1 MVKAV
6 TQDKRVASTRAA
18 AREAL
23 VSLIA
28 EKGLGNFSVTELCQ
42 TAGLNRGTF
51 YNHWKS
57 IDQLLSECED
67 ELMAGLEECIREF
80 PKLNGDMLCECVNE
94 NKPISGIVD
103 VFSYIKGQSKFM
115 EVVSGFNGDGHFV
128 LKLRRSLS
136 SNFLKYIIR
145 DRYDCATE
153 TDAEYFAWF
162 HASAFLG
169 IVQYWVLRQCPES
182 PEEMALKLVHLLYF
196 QPSDHLIAI

>member
-1 MVKAV
+1 MAKKAV
-6 TQDKRVASTRAA
+6 QDKRVVGTRAA

-23 VSLIA
+23 VCLID
-28 EKGLGNFSVTELCQ
+28 EKGLGNFSITELCQ

-57 IDQLLSECED
+57 IDQLLGECED
-67 ELMAGLEECIREF
+67 ELLEGLEECIREF
-80 PKLNGDMLCECVNE
+80 PKLNNDMLHECVTE

-103 VFSYIKGQSKFM
+103 VFAYIKTQSKFM
-115 EVVSGFNGDGHFV
+115 EVVSGFKGDGHFV
-128 LKLRRSLS
+128 LKLRKSLS
-136 SNFLKYIIR
+136 SDFLEYIIR
-145 DRYDCATE
+145 DRYDYATE

-169 IVQYWVLRQCPES
+169 LIQHWVLRQCPES

-196 QPSDHLIAI
+196 QPSDHRIAI